1 MILLLSVDRFLKH
14 QENWGWFQLIESGK
28 DKRVKRY
35 TIQHSDATMNK
46 LWMEHETALQLVY
59 KEFLSIADD
68 MPVLPL
74 DNSDYVGVIDDA
86 NLGKDSKH

>member
-1 MILLLSVDRFLKH
+1 LAS
-14 QENWGWFQLIESGK
+14 
-28 DKRVKRY
+28 
-35 TIQHSDATMNK
+35 
-46 LWMEHETALQLVY
+46 

-74 DNSDYVGVIDDA
+74 DNSDYVGVIGDA